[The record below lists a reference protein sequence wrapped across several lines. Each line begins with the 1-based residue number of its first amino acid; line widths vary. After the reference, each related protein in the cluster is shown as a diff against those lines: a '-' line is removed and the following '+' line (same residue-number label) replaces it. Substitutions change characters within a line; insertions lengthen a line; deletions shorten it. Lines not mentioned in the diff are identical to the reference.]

1 MTGGGLAGV
10 VLAAGLGTRLRPLTE
25 SRPKALL
32 PVAGVPLLDHALRAL
47 SPSTNHLA
55 VNAHAHA
62 EQVAQHVA
70 HTWPGV
76 HVSVEQPEPLGT
88 AGALGKLREWIGGR
102 AVLVHNAD
110 AWHRADVPRCL
121 VEGWDGERA
130 RLLVVD
136 RGKNDDDFGAWRYTG
151 VCLLPWSM
159 VERLEP
165 VPSGLYEVVFR
176 DAHERGELDL
186 VVYGG
191 EWFDCGTIA
200 DYAKANATAAA
211 VEHT

>member
-1 MTGGGLAGV
+1 M
-10 VLAAGLGTRLRPLTE
+10 VLAAGLGTRLRPLTD

-47 SPSTNHLA
+47 SPSTTHLA

-62 EQVAQHVA
+62 EQVEEYVA
-70 HTWPGV
+70 NTWPGV

-88 AGALGKLREWIGGR
+88 AGALGKLREWIAGR

-110 AWHRADVPRCL
+110 AWHHADLRRCL
-121 VEGWDGERA
+121 VDGWDGERA

-136 RGKNDDDFGAWRYTG
+136 RGKNDDDFGPWRYTG
-151 VCLLPWSM
+151 VCLLPWPV

-165 VPSGLYEVVFR
+165 APSGLYEVVFR
-176 DAHERGELDL
+176 DAHERGALDL
-186 VVYGG
+186 VVYDG

-200 DYAKANATAAA
+200 DYAKANAVAAA
-211 VEHT
+211 VDRT